1 MYQLDKRHTLKGWIL
16 LELKVMTFNI
26 RHGKGMDERVN
37 LERIAKVINK
47 NSVDIIG
54 LNEVDNHFC

>member
-1 MYQLDKRHTLKGWIL
+1 
-16 LELKVMTFNI
+16 MTFNI
-26 RHGKGMDERVN
+26 RHGKGMDKRVN

-54 LNEVDNHFC
+54 LNEVDKHFC

>member
-1 MYQLDKRHTLKGWIL
+1 
-16 LELKVMTFNI
+16 MTFNI
-26 RHGKGMDERVN
+26 RHGKGMDKREN

-54 LNEVDNHFC
+54 LNEVDKHFC

>member
-1 MYQLDKRHTLKGWIL
+1 
-16 LELKVMTFNI
+16 
-26 RHGKGMDERVN
+26 MDERVN

>member
-1 MYQLDKRHTLKGWIL
+1 
-16 LELKVMTFNI
+16 MTFNI
-26 RHGKGMDERVN
+26 GHGKGMDKRVN

-54 LNEVDNHFC
+54 LNKLDNHFC